1 MERGS
6 AISVLRT
13 YGRAVVALG
22 VLAAVAAEIAV
33 GRLPWLGRRRMA
45 TGMLGSRLARRL
57 ERLGGAYLKVGQ
69 VLSTRPDL
77 LGAEDRAP
85 LARLCDQVESPAPAA
100 CIASLRSGLGPQRF
114 AVLREI
120 GERPIAAGSVTH
132 VHRGRRR
139 DTGEAVA
146 IKVLRED
153 APARFGSDLAM
164 IRGAMRL
171 GSRLP
176 LFASVPMG
184 EAADALADSVAG
196 NLDLRREARA
206 HLRLAE
212 ELPSESVS
220 VPRLHADLCT
230 DRVLVMDFVPG
241 ALRIDDPAL
250 PSERRS
256 AAALTALRALYG
268 MLFRW
273 GLVHCDLH
281 PGNLLVTGNGQLV
294 LIDFGYV
301 AELGRGDR
309 TAFAE
314 LFLGMA
320 LGEPGR
326 VRQVLLTTAVR
337 LPPRLEESTLQGEL
351 DVLVAAVSGAP
362 PRSFNVAGFVTRLFA
377 IQRRHGIVAS
387 PGFTMGI
394 MALVSLEG
402 LLKSFV
408 PDLDFQREAIPYV
421 LPDEPS

>member
-1 MERGS
+1 M
-6 AISVLRT
+6 
-13 YGRAVVALG
+13 ALG
-22 VLAAVAAEIAV
+22 ALASVAAEIAV
-33 GRLPWLGRRRMA
+33 GRLPGLGRRRTA

-57 ERLGGAYLKVGQ
+57 ERLGGAYLKIGQ

-77 LGAEDRAP
+77 LGDEDRVP
-85 LARLCDQVESPAPAA
+85 LARLCDQVGSPSPAV
-100 CIASLRSGLGPQRF
+100 CIASLRSGLGPERF
-114 AVLREI
+114 AALREV

-146 IKVLRED
+146 IKVLRDD

-171 GSRLP
+171 GGRLP
-176 LFASVPMG
+176 LFASVPMR
-184 EAADALADSVAG
+184 EAADALVDSVAG

-206 HLRLAE
+206 HQRLAE

-220 VPRLHADLCT
+220 VPRLHPDLST
-230 DRVLVMDFVPG
+230 ERVLVMDFVPG

-250 PSERRS
+250 PSDRRS

-281 PGNLLVTGNGQLV
+281 PGNLLVTDGGLV

-301 AELGRGDR
+301 AELGPDDR

-337 LPPRLEESTLQGEL
+337 LPPRLDASTLQDEL

-377 IQRRHGIVAS
+377 IQRRRGIVAS

-421 LPDEPS
+421 LPVS